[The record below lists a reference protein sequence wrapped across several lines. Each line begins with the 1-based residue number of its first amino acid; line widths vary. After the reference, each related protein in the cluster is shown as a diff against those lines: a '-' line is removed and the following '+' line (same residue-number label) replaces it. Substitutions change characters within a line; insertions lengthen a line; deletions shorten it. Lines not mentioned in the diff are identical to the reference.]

1 MRVLVVEDD
10 RKIGSFVSKALQQA
24 GYTVD
29 HASDG
34 LDGLHLALNNPYS
47 AAVIDIMLPG
57 MDGLDLIEELR
68 RRNLNTP
75 ILILSAKRSVDD
87 RVTGLQRGSDD
98 YLTKPFAL
106 AELLARIEALL
117 RRSSPLPST
126 RMVVGD
132 LALDIRSR
140 KVSRGDR
147 RIDLQ
152 PKEFA
157 LLEYL
162 MRNSGRP
169 VSKMMILEQI
179 WGYDFDPQN
188 NPVDVLVCRLRNKV
202 DRDFSTKLI
211 KTLRGLGYVLESH

>member
-29 HASDG
+29 QASDG

>member
-29 HASDG
+29 QASDG

-117 RRSSPLPST
+117 RRSSPSPST
-126 RMVVGD
+126 RMV
-132 LALDIRSR
+132 
-140 KVSRGDR
+140 
-147 RIDLQ
+147 
-152 PKEFA
+152 
-157 LLEYL
+157 
-162 MRNSGRP
+162 
-169 VSKMMILEQI
+169 
-179 WGYDFDPQN
+179 
-188 NPVDVLVCRLRNKV
+188 
-202 DRDFSTKLI
+202 
-211 KTLRGLGYVLESH
+211 

>member
-29 HASDG
+29 QASDG

-147 RIDLQ
+147 RIELQ

>member
-10 RKIGSFVSKALQQA
+10 RKIGSFVTKALQQA

-29 HASDG
+29 QASDG